1 MSWYQVLLRLGV
13 AIGIGMLLGYER
25 EYSNRP
31 AGLRTHILVCVGA
44 CVITMIQ
51 TNVGSLVGNKILNC
65 SGLSTAMKSDMGRL
79 GAQVISG
86 VGFLGAGTIIHEKG
100 SVKGLT
106 TAAGVWTTACI
117 GLAVG
122 FGFYFLSISSAIGVF
137 LIIVFMKK
145 FEVWFLD
152 TTTPICIEVT
162 YDKSI
167 DLNVQL
173 REYFKYKNIQVKD
186 VKYIIENNNKDEKY
200 RKCEYS
206 LLVSRHA
213 RLNKLKK
220 DLEKNDWITEV
231 KVIEFK

>member
-1 MSWYQVLLRLGV
+1 MSYYQILLRLGV
-13 AIGIGMLLGYER
+13 AIGIGILLGYER

-51 TNVGSLVGNKILNC
+51 TNVGFLVGNKILNC
-65 SGLSTAMKSDMGRL
+65 PALSTAMKSDMGRL

-86 VGFLGAGTIIHEKG
+86 IGFLGAGTIIHEKG

-122 FGFYFLSISSAIGVF
+122 FGFYFLSIASAIGVF
-137 LIIVFMKK
+137 LVIVFMKK
-145 FEVWFLD
+145 FEICFLD
-152 TTTPICIEVT
+152 TTIPVRLEVV
-162 YDKSI
+162 YNKNI
-167 DLNVQL
+167 DLNIQL
-173 REYFKYKNIQVKD
+173 LEYFKYKNIEIKD
-186 VKYIIENNNKDEKY
+186 IRYVIDYNSENDQHK
-200 RKCEYS
+200 KCEYS

-213 RLNKLKK
+213 NLKK
-220 DLEKNDWITEV
+220 IKKGLERNKWIIEV
-231 KVIEFK
+231 KII